1 MRTMRWLA
9 AAVALSQPGCF
20 LLDVKH
26 VVDDVTYSSG
36 EGKPLAVDGY
46 AVSTPHATGSFR
58 AGVGAADIT
67 PPPGFPTGGHGP
79 AGDVARGYWIRL
91 KARAFFFEDATGRTL
106 ALVSGELFA
115 IPAGLRAE
123 VAARVVKGLRE
134 RKLDVAFSVDSLIL
148 AATHTHHG
156 PGNFMTARSHNQFG
170 STYPGFS
177 VELFR
182 FLAGRI
188 ADAVIAAIV
197 DARSNTDRVE
207 LAVHT
212 YAVDDSML
220 LNRAPASF
228 VLNRDR
234 DELLARLGAGLS
246 PMPHCPRGRTT
257 PPGGWD
263 LYGCPRLRAVDRA
276 LTVLEIAR
284 SGKMAGSLVF
294 FAAHPSDLPADTPFY
309 SPDFAGAALN
319 RLEREHGA
327 VFGFFNGAE
336 GDVTLQRDARNFV
349 EVEKFGAVFAKAI
362 AAALQQPA
370 RTISDPS
377 VVVKT
382 ATFRPSVAA
391 ERSCSARGETAT
403 LAPEPVI
410 GTPALGGAEE
420 DRTQLYP
427 LGWRD
432 GVRDRA
438 TPAQGVKLPALDSRI
453 VRGLSLTKMLS
464 KPEAFPDAIPLVV
477 ARLGDFTLATVPVEL
492 TTAAGLSVRRS
503 FNRQHGELELVGL
516 ANEYHSYATTRDEY
530 WEQEYAAAST
540 IWGPDETAFLAC
552 RLAELDH
559 GPETKRDAVPGL
571 EYRPGVP
578 PKEPFGLTFTGAVA
592 APDDATGT
600 ILVDEHGL
608 PNRSLPWFLWTE
620 PAPSGDA
627 QFAQA
632 SERAVSVWS
641 KANRGWEKLDDDGGD
656 GLLTMYLGNQQWA
669 ALWLRPML
677 KPASGRFAF
686 KVERKNAAPAC
697 SGEFSHQ
704 SRGRIPPAACS
715 ELN

>member
-1 MRTMRWLA
+1 
-9 AAVALSQPGCF
+9 VALTQSACF

-36 EGKPLAVDGY
+36 EGKPLAVQGY
-46 AVSTPHATGSFR
+46 AVSPPHPGGSFR

-91 KARAFFFEDATGRTL
+91 KARAFFFEDAAGRTL
-106 ALVSGELFA
+106 ALVSSELFA
-115 IPAGLRAE
+115 IPGGLRAE
-123 VAARVVKGLRE
+123 VAARVVKALHQ
-134 RKLDVAFSVDSLIL
+134 RKVDAAFSVDSLIL

-177 VELFR
+177 DELFR

-188 ADAVIAAIV
+188 ADAVVDAIV
-197 DARSNTDRVE
+197 DARSNAGSVE

-220 LNRAPASF
+220 LNRAPSAF

-234 DELLARLGAGLS
+234 DELLAQLGAGLG
-246 PMPHCPRGRTT
+246 PMPHCPRGRAT

-284 SGKMAGSLVF
+284 GGKTAAGLVF

-327 VFGFFNGAE
+327 VFGLFNGAE
-336 GDVTLQRDARNFV
+336 GDVTLQRDARNLA
-349 EVEKFGAVFAKAI
+349 EVERFGASFAKAI
-362 AAALQQPA
+362 AAALREPR
-370 RTISDPS
+370 RTLSNPS

-382 ATFRPSVAA
+382 ATFHPSVAA
-391 ERSCSARGETAT
+391 ERRCTAGADSAA
-403 LAPEPVI
+403 LAPEPAI
-410 GTPALGGAEE
+410 GTAALGGAEE
-420 DRTQLYP
+420 DRTQLYQ

-432 GVRDRA
+432 GVRDKA

-453 VRGLSLTKMLS
+453 VRGLSLTKLLS
-464 KPEAFPDAIPLVV
+464 KREAFPDSIPLVV
-477 ARLGDFTLATVPVEL
+477 ARLGDFALAAVPVEL

-503 FNRQHGELELVGL
+503 LNRQHGELELVGL

-530 WEQEYAAAST
+530 WEQDYAAAST

-552 RLAELDH
+552 RLAELDR
-559 GPETKRDAVPGL
+559 GAETKRETVPAV

-578 PKEPFGLTFTGAVA
+578 PKERFGLGFTGVVA
-592 APDDATGT
+592 APDDAMGT
-600 ILVDEHGL
+600 LLVDEHGL

-620 PAPSGDA
+620 PAPAGDA

-641 KANRGWEKLDDDGGD
+641 RATRRWEKLEDDGAD

-677 KPASGRFAF
+677 KPVNGQFAF
-686 KVERKNAAPAC
+686 KVEHKNAAPAC
-697 SGEFSHQ
+697 SAEFAHG
-704 SRGRIPPAACS
+704 SRGRIPTGDCT
-715 ELN
+715 ELK